1 MNYTE
6 GQKVTIKSS
15 EWYNESKAQNGFI
28 VFKDG
33 NKICT
38 FSPGMEKFCGN
49 TFTVAKVVTGSSIY
63 PDHYTFVEDGGSY
76 KWCDEMIEGAA
87 DAGTQTYTPQAAPE
101 TPKPATP
108 APKPAEAPK
117 PQPKPVEQPKPAPK
131 PAEQPK
137 PQPKPAEQPKPEP
150 KPAEAPKPQ
159 TKSTEQPKPVAP
171 QPKTVSVEKE
181 PEPDSKEPEEIDA
194 FEDYTILLT
203 PRKGAPLQDCAVQA
217 YKILA
222 ANKVFPSVRFDFN
235 GFEFDIRRK
244 GQQV

>member
-1 MNYTE
+1 MKYTE
-6 GQKVTIKSS
+6 GQKVTIKSND
-15 EWYNESKAQNGFI
+15 WYNESKAQNGFI
-28 VFKDG
+28 VFKEG

-76 KWCDEMIEGAA
+76 KWCDEMIACAA
-87 DAGTQTYTPQAAPE
+87 DAGAQTYAPQTTTE
-101 TPKPATP
+101 TPKPAAPAPKPAAP
-108 APKPAEAPK
+108 APKPAEPK
-117 PQPKPVEQPKPAPK
+117 PQPKPEA
-131 PAEQPK
+131 
-137 PQPKPAEQPKPEP
+137 PKPEP
-150 KPAEAPKPQ
+150 KPAATAPKPAAPV
-159 TKSTEQPKPVAP
+159 TK
-171 QPKTVSVEKE
+171 SVEKPE
-181 PEPDSKEPEEIDA
+181 PKPEQKPEPQPTVTTQAPAPEPDAPNEEIDA

-217 YKILA
+217 FKILA

-244 GQQV
+244 TQGV

>member
-49 TFTVAKVVTGSSIY
+49 TFTVARVVTGSSIY

-76 KWCDEMIEGAA
+76 KWGDEMIEGAA
-87 DAGTQTYTPQAAPE
+87 DAGTQTYTPQAATE
-101 TPKPATP
+101 APKPQTKPAAP

-117 PQPKPVEQPKPAPK
+117 PQPKPAEQPKPAPKPVEQPKPAPKPVEQPKPAPK

-137 PQPKPAEQPKPEP
+137 PA
-150 KPAEAPKPQ
+150 
-159 TKSTEQPKPVAP
+159 AP

-181 PEPDSKEPEEIDA
+181 PEPVRPEPEATEEIDA

-203 PRKGAPLQDCAVQA
+203 PRKGAPLQNCAVQA

-244 GQQV
+244 GQEA

>member
-1 MNYTE
+1 MNYKE

-15 EWYNESKAQNGFI
+15 EWYNGNKAQNGFI

-87 DAGTQTYTPQAAPE
+87 DAGTQTYTPQTATEAPKPQ
-101 TPKPATP
+101 PKPATP

-117 PQPKPVEQPKPAPK
+117 PQPKPAEQPKPAPKPVEQPKPTPKPVEQPKSAPK

-137 PQPKPAEQPKPEP
+137 PA
-150 KPAEAPKPQ
+150 
-159 TKSTEQPKPVAP
+159 AP

-181 PEPDSKEPEEIDA
+181 PEPTNKEPETTEEMDA

-203 PRKGAPLQDCAVQA
+203 PRKGAPLQNCAVQA
-217 YKILA
+217 YKILV
-222 ANKVFPSVRFDFN
+222 ANKMFPSVRFDFN

-244 GQQV
+244 A